1 MHITKIA
8 ISLTIIKI
16 KTYLQLLWNQKDEN
30 YTIYN
35 C

>member
-1 MHITKIA
+1 MRITDIA
-8 ISLTIIKI
+8 INKKNKQI

-35 C
+35 